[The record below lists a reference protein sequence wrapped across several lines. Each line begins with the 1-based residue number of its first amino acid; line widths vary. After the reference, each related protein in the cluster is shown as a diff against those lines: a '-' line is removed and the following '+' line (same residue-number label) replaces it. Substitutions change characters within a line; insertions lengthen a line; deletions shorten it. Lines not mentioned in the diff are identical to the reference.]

1 MAMPSVAGETSL
13 EGLVDVPEH
22 IEASRS
28 VFGVARAVAALTVL
42 MAVLEPFK
50 TMSRY
55 DRLGTQNGA
64 VTLVKVA
71 SVPFPSTSTVPA
83 VSFER
88 RTLLE
93 DEGLAQMEKTE
104 DDGDGEFQETRSRTV
119 SEGVL

>member
-1 MAMPSVAGETSL
+1 MVMPSVARETSS
-13 EGLVDVPEH
+13 EGLVNVPEH
-22 IEASRS
+22 IKASQS
-28 VFGVARAVAALTVL
+28 VFWVARAVEALTVL

-55 DRLGTQNGA
+55 DKLGTQNGA

-71 SVPFPSTSTVPA
+71 SVPFPSTSTVPV

-93 DEGLAQMEKTE
+93 DEGRAQMDKTE

>member
-1 MAMPSVAGETSL
+1 MPSVAGETSL

-22 IEASRS
+22 IEESQS
-28 VFGVARAVAALTVL
+28 VFWVARAVASLTVL

-64 VTLVKVA
+64 VTLIKVA
-71 SVPFPSTSTVPA
+71 SVPFPSTSTVPV

-93 DEGLAQMEKTE
+93 DEGRAQMDKTE